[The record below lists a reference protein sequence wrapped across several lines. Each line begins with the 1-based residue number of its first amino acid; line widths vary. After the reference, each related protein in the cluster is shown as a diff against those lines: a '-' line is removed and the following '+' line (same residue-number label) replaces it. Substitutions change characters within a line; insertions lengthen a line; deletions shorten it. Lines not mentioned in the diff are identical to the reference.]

1 MSGFFMVLVVLYKT
15 VFSFFGIFKIF
26 TASKKQKE
34 ALSHIFKVNR
44 KLFAFFPKVRL
55 SLCLPIMGGV
65 FLVLFFCFVFYHFLI
80 VCGLNNYTWTAHPSE
95 VSVWETFQG
104 FCHLK
109 RQ

>member
-15 VFSFFGIFKIF
+15 VFSFLVFLNFLLQVRNKRRHCH
-26 TASKKQKE
+26 TY
-34 ALSHIFKVNR
+34 L
-44 KLFAFFPKVRL
+44 KLTENCLLFFPKVRL